1 MRLNKRG
8 CFKTST
14 EEFVIDLVQF
24 QKNGKLLWMYW
35 ANVLQIFFG
44 GEPTLWGGRNID
56 GVKLPFLF
64 RDFVAPRVDPV
75 GKKISQKIQ

>member
-1 MRLNKRG
+1 MDVLSKR
-8 CFKTST
+8 FT
-14 EEFVIDLVQF
+14 
-24 QKNGKLLWMYW
+24 N
-35 ANVLQIFFG
+35 IFLG